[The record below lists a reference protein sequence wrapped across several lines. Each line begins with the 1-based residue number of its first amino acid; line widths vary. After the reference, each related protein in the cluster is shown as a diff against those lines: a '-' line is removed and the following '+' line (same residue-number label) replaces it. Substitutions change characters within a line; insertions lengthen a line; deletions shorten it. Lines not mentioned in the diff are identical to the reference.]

1 MIRYLPIDMAT
12 EGVGCHSGKGE
23 GGAGFKKK
31 ERKERTSEV
40 TVRPEIMCDR
50 SKTESG

>member
-1 MIRYLPIDMAT
+1 MIRYLPIDIAI
-12 EGVGCHSGKGE
+12 EGVGCHSGR
-23 GGAGFKKK
+23 GGGQIFKKK